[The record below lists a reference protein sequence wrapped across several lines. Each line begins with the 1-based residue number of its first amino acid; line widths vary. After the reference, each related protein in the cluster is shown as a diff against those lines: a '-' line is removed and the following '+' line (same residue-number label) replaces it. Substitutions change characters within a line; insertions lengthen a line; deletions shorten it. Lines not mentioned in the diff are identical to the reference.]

1 VNHSY
6 LNNIVASEKRLLVAF
21 TKYLRY
27 LDNNEEAF
35 NMGFNDIIELLKSD
49 EKLAHRFSFEVRS
62 IFRLEGFGY
71 VLSASNIQ
79 LHGSFWQEFSSKI
92 RAKILPK
99 LNSANAFK
107 FRLQKLFNFDLD
119 SQWLS
124 KITKEQLRQLTD
136 IAFSTKE
143 ENDNQLQETV
153 AIAIRLVSHKIA
165 ALGIENRM
173 VIRHQNPLIHQNQFM
188 ELPHLVARFLEI
200 YKSGIDAEHSKD
212 NVRVQLDKLRR
223 HLQDVIDASEIQGT
237 DIQKTF
243 LVSKTRQLI
252 DRLENLCVC
261 MQPGNQDA
269 DYAIHRIAQD
279 IVEEEYS
286 SQNFRGFF
294 KSNLKTLS
302 LRVSEHTSHTGEHYI
317 ATGLRDYSKFLYAA
331 IGAGFIVSV
340 LVFFKTWLHMSNLP
354 LFWEAMVF
362 SLNYVLGFVLIQI
375 FHFTLA
381 TKQPA
386 MTANA
391 IARSLDSKDGKPNIP
406 ELGITI
412 AKVFHTQTIS
422 FIGNLLIVFPIPF
435 LISWGLDGLLD
446 YSMYN
451 QNEAVNVMNN
461 QHPFRSGALWFAAIT
476 GVFLFASGLIAGY
489 VDNRIIFSR
498 VPERVRQLKNL
509 KKIIGFKSTMTFSKY
524 LETNAGSL
532 AGNISLGFFLGTATF
547 FGSITGFPFDIRH
560 ITFAAGSFS
569 SALYFAGDAAVLK
582 DVIITIIGILFI
594 GVINFGVS
602 FGLAFYFACKS
613 RDISIRQTPELFTFL
628 WKYLKKYPQDFLT
641 APRQPRKPSDIVGS

>member
-1 VNHSY
+1 MTNSY
-6 LNNIVASEKRLLVAF
+6 LNNIVASERRLLVAF

-27 LDNNEEAF
+27 LDNSEEAF
-35 NMGFNDIIELLKSD
+35 NAGFNDIIELLKSD
-49 EKLAHRFSFEVRS
+49 EKLAYRFSFEVKS
-62 IFRLEGFGY
+62 IFQLEGFGY
-71 VLSASNIQ
+71 VLSSSNIQ
-79 LHGSFWQEFSSKI
+79 LHGSFWQEFSSKV

-107 FRLQKLFNFDLD
+107 FRLQKLFNFDID
-119 SQWLS
+119 SRWLS
-124 KITKEQLRQLTD
+124 KITKEQLRQLSE
-136 IAFSTKE
+136 IAFVSKE
-143 ENDNQLQETV
+143 ERDEQLQESV

-188 ELPHLVARFLEI
+188 QLPHLTEHFLEI
-200 YKSGIDAEHSKD
+200 YKAGKDAELSKD
-212 NVRVQLDKLRR
+212 NVRAQLDKLRR
-223 HLQDVIDASEIQGT
+223 HLQDVINASEIQGT

-261 MQPGNQDA
+261 LQPGNQDA
-269 DYAIHRIAQD
+269 DYAVHRIAQD

-286 SQNFRGFF
+286 SQNFSGFF

-331 IGAGFIVSV
+331 IGAGFVVSV
-340 LVFFKTWLHMSNLP
+340 LVFFKAWLHMAKLP
-354 LFWEAMVF
+354 LFWEAMVY
-362 SLNYVLGFVLIQI
+362 SLNYVLGFVLIQL

-422 FIGNLLIVFPIPF
+422 FIGNLIIVFPIPF
-435 LISWGLDGLLD
+435 LISWGLDGLLGYEM
-446 YSMYN
+446 YS
-451 QNEAVNVMNN
+451 QSEAINTMNN

-509 KKIIGFKSTMTFSKY
+509 KKLIGFKNTMQFSKY

-547 FGSITGFPFDIRH
+547 FGYITGFPFDIRH
-560 ITFAAGSFS
+560 ITFAAGTFS
-569 SALYFAGDAAVLK
+569 SALYYAGDAAILNN
-582 DVIITIIGILFI
+582 VITTIIGILFI
-594 GVINFGVS
+594 GVINFAVS

-641 APRQPRKPSDIVGS
+641 APRQPRQPSDIVGS